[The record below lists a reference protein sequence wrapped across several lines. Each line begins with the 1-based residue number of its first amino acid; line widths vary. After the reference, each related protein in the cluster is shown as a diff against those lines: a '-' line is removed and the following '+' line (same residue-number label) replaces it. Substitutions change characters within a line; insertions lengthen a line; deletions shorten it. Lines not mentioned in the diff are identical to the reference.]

1 MKVALLGDVHA
12 NLPAL
17 EVVLAHAHQ
26 NGAEQIWNIGD
37 FLGYG
42 AFPNEVVKRL
52 RKEKAISIIGNYDL
66 KVLRFHKK
74 VKKWR
79 KTKMPQKWLAFK
91 WADEHLSKANR
102 KYLRSLPQE
111 IWLQVDGKHILLTH
125 ASPVSNEEHLTPETP
140 LERLRELAQMVSKS
154 GQHPD
159 AIIFGHSH
167 REFARSVEGVWFINT
182 GSVGRPDDGDPR
194 ACYAILQI
202 NPQGLEVE
210 HFRLAYDVEKSV
222 AAIHEH
228 NLPDAFAQMLLEGRD
243 LESILG
249 KNPTGKSQAE

>member
-26 NGAEQIWNIGD
+26 HGVNQIWNIGD

-42 AFPNEVVKRL
+42 AFPNEVVQRL
-52 RKEKAISIIGNYDL
+52 RQEKAVSIIGNYDL
-66 KVLRFHKK
+66 KVLRFPEK

-91 WADEHLSKANR
+91 WADEHLNKGNR

-111 IWLQVDGKHILLTH
+111 IWLQVEGKHILLTH
-125 ASPVSNEEHLTPETP
+125 ASPASDEEHLTPETP
-140 LERLRELAQMVSKS
+140 LERLRELAQMASKARERL
-154 GQHPD
+154 D

-167 REFARSVEGVWFINT
+167 REFARLVDGVWFINT

-202 NPQGLEVE
+202 SQQGLQVE
-210 HFRLAYDVEKSV
+210 HFRLTYDVEKAV
-222 AAIHEH
+222 DAIYEH
-228 NLPDAFAQMLLEGRD
+228 DLPEAFAQMLIEGRD
-243 LESILG
+243 LESVLG
-249 KNPTGKSQAE
+249 KPSSEKSENE